1 MKRTK
6 QLLGAVSAVALVG
19 LSTSPAFAA
28 GTTAGDSITN
38 NVSVAYQV
46 GGVDQTEETASDTFV
61 VDRKVDVVV
70 AEVGG
75 ASTSVSP
82 GETQAAITFDVTNSS
97 NDVVDL
103 DLSVD
108 QSSTSDDFDIT
119 NVQFYLDDGNGVF
132 DAGDT
137 LITYLDEMAE
147 DETRTVHVV
156 GDTPLSAT
164 NGETADVSLIADA
177 HAGGGAAA
185 LGAELTDTTGANTAG
200 VDTVLADA
208 AGDVDLA
215 NEGDHSDTDTFVVS
229 GANITVAKSSSVVSD
244 PINGTTNP
252 KAIPGAT
259 IEYCITVANAAGAA
273 TATGVNVNDVLPAD
287 VTYDAGFGIFVDGDA
302 TCASGV
308 AGGSYN
314 ATDAEVDGVL
324 SDIGA
329 SITRSLYF
337 RVTID

>member
-19 LSTSPAFAA
+19 LSSSPAFAA

-70 AEVGG
+70 AEVGA

-82 GETQAAITFDVTNSS
+82 GELQAAITFDVTNSS

-103 DLSVD
+103 DLSIV
-108 QSSTSDDFDIT
+108 QSTSDDFDIS
-119 NVQFYLDDGNGVF
+119 NVQYYLDDGDGVF

-156 GDTPLSAT
+156 GDTPISAT
-164 NGETADVSLIADA
+164 NGQTADVALIADA

-185 LGAELTDTTGANTAG
+185 LGAELTATAG
-200 VDTVLADA
+200 ADTAGIDTVLADG
-208 AGDVDLA
+208 AGDEDVA
-215 NEGDHSDTDTFVVS
+215 SAGDFSDTDTFVVA
-229 GANITVAKSSSVVSD
+229 GADVVVTKASTVISD

-259 IEYCITVANAAGAA
+259 IEYCITVSNAAGAA

-302 TCASGV
+302 TCTSGV

-314 ATDAEVDGVL
+314 AADAEVDGVL
-324 SDIGA
+324 SDIAA
-329 SITRSLYF
+329 SVTRSLYF